1 MMRVM
6 DGDGGGGEGGK
17 IDMIAGQDGQKGQGG
32 FMTIYD
38 GHIIYYRHTC
48 FGHVFCFSFMTFG
61 LFLYMVC
68 LDVSSEDLLC
78 AVGFHLCP
86 VYDL

>member
-48 FGHVFCFSFMTFG
+48 FGHVF
-61 LFLYMVC
+61 V
-68 LDVSSEDLLC
+68 
-78 AVGFHLCP
+78 FHS
-86 VYDL
+86 